1 VALIQKQYFRLDEVA
16 HVLGLS
22 GSDIIYLA
30 ENGQMRLSIRVFGLV
45 VVNAGVNLQQF
56 SGVKVQHGRRQ
67 EGSRYI
73 GGLLA

>member
-1 VALIQKQYFRLDEVA
+1 MFSRPEVFILNSPDQTADESP
-16 HVLGLS
+16 HG
-22 GSDIIYLA
+22 
-30 ENGQMRLSIRVFGLV
+30 
-45 VVNAGVNLQQF
+45 VNAGVNLQQF